1 MPRSVQG
8 MGEMKGRA
16 AAYAAAFAAAV
27 MIAQQVAGKAAR
39 DALFLSHYAANEL
52 PKAMA
57 SAAGLSL
64 LGVLVTSSAM
74 QRFGPARVVPIAFAA
89 SAMFFGAEWFIVET
103 NPGLGAWVIYLHM
116 AVFGAIV
123 ISGFWSVVN
132 ERFDPHSAKKAVARI
147 TAAATFGGLVGG
159 LSAERI
165 AVLLEPRAMLLI
177 LAAMNL
183 VCAIA
188 VQRIGQPV
196 RGERPSVA
204 PQGVGPA
211 AGFQILRTMPYLQ
224 KLAAL
229 VLLVA
234 MTAALLD
241 FALKAQ
247 AADRLESGQTLMQF
261 FALFYTAT
269 GLLSFVVQSLLAR
282 RLLDKLGIEG
292 TIALLPAL
300 VLLTGVLATAV
311 TRMWTVALVRGAESV
326 LANSFFRSGYEL
338 LYTPIAARRKR
349 ATKTIIDVG
358 FDRMGDATG
367 SAVIFLVLW
376 LAPEDTVVTAVIGV
390 AVGVAALAFLVA
402 RTLHHGYVGALA
414 ESLRTGAVRLQDADV
429 VDATTRRTLS
439 ETTLALDRER
449 LLAEVAALRQRG
461 GRLGEDD
468 TRHDEPK
475 QETSDQ
481 TRAEAE
487 PSVARE
493 VERLASGD
501 TTRVRR
507 ALGARP
513 FDPRL
518 APFAVKLLGND
529 ELYRDAR
536 DALLDVRDRVSGAL
550 ADALL
555 DTEQPAVVR
564 RRIPRMLGESSS
576 PIAVAALVSG
586 LRDERFDV
594 RYQCGQALAR
604 ICVRNPELAPPHDH
618 VLEIVALEL
627 DADQE
632 VIDSRGGDLEE
643 AENEGAFIDDVL
655 RSRMERSLEHIFTVL
670 SVTLDR
676 EPLLLSLRALHSD
689 DEALRG
695 TALEYLEN
703 VLSPGLHER
712 LVPHLSARARPA
724 RTERRTREQI
734 VDDMLRSLDGLRPDP
749 SRGSS

>member
-1 MPRSVQG
+1 
-8 MGEMKGRA
+8 
-16 AAYAAAFAAAV
+16 
-27 MIAQQVAGKAAR
+27 
-39 DALFLSHYAANEL
+39 
-52 PKAMA
+52 
-57 SAAGLSL
+57 
-64 LGVLVTSSAM
+64 M
-74 QRFGPARVVPIAFAA
+74 QRFGPARVVPVAFAA
-89 SAMFFGAEWFIVET
+89 SAALFGLEWTIVES

-116 AVFGAIV
+116 GVFGAIV

-147 TAAATFGGLVGG
+147 AAAATFGGLVGG

-177 LAAMNL
+177 LAGMNL
-183 VCAIA
+183 VCAIT
-188 VQRIGQPV
+188 VQRLGRPLSA
-196 RGERPSVA
+196 ERASVV
-204 PQGVGPA
+204 PQSAGPA
-211 AGFQILRTMPYLQ
+211 AGYHALRTMPYLQ

-247 AADRLESGQTLMQF
+247 AAERLESSQTLMQF

-269 GLLSFVVQSLLAR
+269 GLLSFVVQSLLTR
-282 RLLDKLGIEG
+282 RLLERLGIEG
-292 TIALLPAL
+292 TIALLPAV

-311 TRMWTVALVRGAESV
+311 TKMWTVALVRGAESV

-358 FDRMGDATG
+358 FDRLGDATG

-376 LAPEDTVVTAVIGV
+376 LAPADTVVAAVIGV
-390 AVGVAALAFLVA
+390 ALGVSAFAFLVA

-414 ESLRTGAVRLQDADV
+414 ESLRTGAVRLQDTDV

-461 GRLGEDD
+461 GRLGEDE

-475 QETSDQ
+475 REREDQ
-481 TRAEAE
+481 TRAQAE
-487 PSVARE
+487 PNVAHE
-493 VERLASGD
+493 VERLTSGD
-501 TTRVRR
+501 TARIRR
-507 ALGARP
+507 ALASRP

-536 DALLDVRDRVSGAL
+536 DALIEVRDRVAGAL
-550 ADALL
+550 VDALL
-555 DTEQPAVVR
+555 DVDQPAVVR
-564 RRIPRMLGESSS
+564 RRIPRVLGESSAR
-576 PIAVAALVSG
+576 IAVAGLVSG

-594 RYQCGQALAR
+594 RYQCGHALAR
-604 ICVRNPELAPPHDH
+604 ICVRHPELAPPRDD

-632 VIDSRGGDLEE
+632 VIDTRGADVEE
-643 AENEGAFIDDVL
+643 PDREGAFIDEVM
-655 RSRMERSLEHIFTVL
+655 RSRMQRSLEHIFTVL

-676 EPLLLSLRALHSD
+676 EPLLLSLRALHAG
-689 DEALRG
+689 DEGLRG

-703 VLSPGLHER
+703 VLPPELHAR
-712 LVPHLSARARPA
+712 LVPQLSVRAQPPRS
-724 RTERRTREQI
+724 ERRTREQI
-734 VDDMLRSLDGLRPDP
+734 VDDMLRSLDGLRPEP
-749 SRGSS
+749 SRGSSGPSRA